1 MPDGTPLDLPV
12 YVVPAQVQADALSA
26 KAEESLSLADE
37 ASNNATR
44 HVMLAVLFALVLF
57 FASVATKFTAPK
69 IQVALILVS
78 LLLLGTTCVR
88 MLMLPQML

>member
-1 MPDGTPLDLPV
+1 
-12 YVVPAQVQADALSA
+12 
-26 KAEESLSLADE
+26 
-37 ASNNATR
+37 
-44 HVMLAVLFALVLF
+44 
-57 FASVATKFTAPK
+57 VATKFTAPK